1 MNLRYLSLFSG
12 IEAAT
17 VAWKPLGWEAAAFAQ
32 YEPND
37 KIQFPSKVLEYH
49 YPDVPNLGD
58 VTKISEEQIKALG
71 HIDLVVGGSPCQ
83 DLSIAG
89 LRRGLVNE
97 DGSLTRS
104 GLFDY
109 QMQIFEWARRN
120 NGCEWMLWEN
130 VPGAFSSNEGN
141 DFGYILGSM
150 VQRDVPIPKDGWKN
164 SGVCISESG
173 DRIVEWRVLDA
184 QHFGVP
190 QRRRRIFALLHTGAW
205 GGYPPVL
212 FESESV
218 SRDFEEGKRTQQ
230 SPTSSFGENSSEN
243 GCIGWNTR
251 NIRGSRVTEN
261 SMNPLCATQFKGT
274 PLNGYK
280 ADAISTG
287 DFIGVGKDVCPTLT
301 RRDYKDPNVVGYPEK
316 SSVCVDDFG
325 QNCIDAVISIIDGKE
340 YEKAI
345 AIRTANTKANGN
357 GILKDQAHTVACTQ
371 PEVVAYRPNPTS
383 SNSMKSTNSNSG
395 FHKEKVFVKGT
406 RPHSKDEVPT
416 WKEGTVANTLN
427 TFDLGE
433 TRCNELVCEKQKV
446 PILNFQG
453 SKGNSIAEESNT
465 MYTLNAMH
473 GHDVHCI
480 VDFQESLF
488 DD

>member
-1 MNLRYLSLFSG
+1 MKLRYLSLFSG

-17 VAWKPLGWEAAAFAQ
+17 VAWKPLGWEAVAFAQ
-32 YEPND
+32 YEPGDN
-37 KIQFPSKVLEYH
+37 IQFPSKVLQYH

-58 VTKISEEQIKALG
+58 VTKITEEQIKALG

-83 DLSIAG
+83 DLSVAG
-89 LRRGLVNE
+89 LRRGLINK

-150 VQRDVPIPKDGWKN
+150 VQRDVPVPKDGWKN
-164 SGVCISESG
+164 SGVCISENG

-218 SRDFEEGKRTQQ
+218 SRDSEKGKRTQQ

-261 SMNPLCATQFKGT
+261 SMDPLCATQFKGT

-301 RRDYKDPNVVGYPEK
+301 RKDYKDPNVVGYPEK

-325 QNCIDAVISIIDGKE
+325 QNCIDAGISIIDRKE

-357 GILKDQAHTVACTQ
+357 GILKDQAHTVDCTQ
-371 PEVVAYRPNPTS
+371 PEVVAYRPDPTS
-383 SNSMKSTNSNSG
+383 SNSMKSTNPNSG

-406 RPHSKDEVPT
+406 RPHFKDEAPT

-480 VDFQESLF
+480 VDFQGSLF